1 MTLTDKIK
9 LQTEANRSRV
19 VRLPARDVLAL
30 IAKADA
36 AQLKAAA
43 WDRYMRQQAK
53 RRTTDRLAK
62 AIASNPKGRF

>member
-1 MTLTDKIK
+1 MTLTDRIK
-9 LQTEANRSRV
+9 LQTEATRSRV

-43 WDRYMRQQAK
+43 WDRLMRQQA
-53 RRTTDRLAK
+53 RRRQVDRTAS
-62 AIASNPKGRF
+62 AIAANPKGM